1 MWRHI
6 TVVSSYHLRRNCRF
20 LRYEQTVPSLARHRA
35 GEGQPTGPNNGPGQE
50 GPSLSD
56 MTGDGR
62 GKEQGRLYR
71 LDAEHVRRWLVSRER
86 WDAWCLLLA
95 TVLLL
100 GCFIVLEPRW
110 VSGNTLQLLV
120 AQYTPLALISMAMT
134 FSVIAGHIDLS
145 PGSMV
150 GLTGVVVGLVFR
162 STGDLGLALL
172 AGLGVALSVGLFHSV
187 LVAGLGINSVVI
199 TLGTYIWAR
208 GLTDAA
214 NNGAP
219 ITVGG
224 GISKIV
230 NASWEG
236 FTLTAPVVVVAFLG
250 GAYLLRRTRFGRY
263 SYAMGGGQLFARRAG
278 INVTGYTTAIFL
290 LMASMI
296 TVATFIAVGQIASAD
311 ASAGTNFELDAI
323 IAVVIGGSSL
333 TGGTGSVGRT
343 ALGVAFICILN
354 GGLANLGL
362 AESSFDLYSGLA
374 FVCVLTLQV
383 LIRRGVVERDVV
395 VAEPLMQARAA

>member
-1 MWRHI
+1 
-6 TVVSSYHLRRNCRF
+6 
-20 LRYEQTVPSLARHRA
+20 
-35 GEGQPTGPNNGPGQE
+35 
-50 GPSLSD
+50 

-62 GKEQGRLYR
+62 VPRRRAAPRFDGQR
-71 LDAEHVRRWLVSRER
+71 ARRWAVSRQR
-86 WDAWCLLLA
+86 WDAWFLLLA

-100 GCFIVLEPRW
+100 GFFIWLEPKW
-110 VSGNTLQLLV
+110 ISGNTLQLLV

-150 GLTGVVVGLVFR
+150 GLTGAAIGLVFTW
-162 STGDLGLALL
+162 TGDLWLALL
-172 AGLGVALSVGLFHSV
+172 AGLAISVAVGLFHSL
-187 LVAGLGINSVVI
+187 LVAGLGINSVVV

-214 NNGAP
+214 NSGAP

-224 GISKIV
+224 GLSNVV
-230 NASWEG
+230 NASWAG
-236 FTLTAPVVVVAFLG
+236 FTLTAPVVVAAFVG

-278 INVTGYTTAIFL
+278 VNVTFYTAGIFL
-290 LMASMI
+290 LMSCMVAL
-296 TVATFIAVGQIASAD
+296 ATFITVGQISSAD

-343 ALGVAFICILN
+343 ALGVAFIGILN

-362 AESSFDLYSGLA
+362 GEAAFDLYSGIA
-374 FVCVLTLQV
+374 FVCVLALQV
-383 LIRRGVVERDVV
+383 LIRRSVVEGE
-395 VAEPLMQARAA
+395 AIMTEAWLQARPA

>member
-1 MWRHI
+1 MDLWGNGPI
-6 TVVSSYHLRRNCRF
+6 AGPGPSSGRDFRLRRGALF
-20 LRYEQTVPSLARHRA
+20 A
-35 GEGQPTGPNNGPGQE
+35 
-50 GPSLSD
+50 
-56 MTGDGR
+56 
-62 GKEQGRLYR
+62 
-71 LDAEHVRRWLVSRER
+71 RER

-95 TVLLL
+95 TLVLL
-100 GCFIVLEPRW
+100 GVFIVLEPKW
-110 VSGNTLQLLV
+110 ISGNTLQLLV

-150 GLTGVVVGLVFR
+150 GLTGAVIGLVFT
-162 STGDLGLALL
+162 STGDIWVALL
-172 AGLGVALSVGLFHSV
+172 AGLGVALAVGLLQSF

-219 ITVGG
+219 ITIGG
-224 GISKIV
+224 GISKVV
-230 NASWEG
+230 NASWGG
-236 FTLTAPVVVVAFLG
+236 FTLTAPVVVAVFVA

-263 SYAMGGGQLFARRAG
+263 CYAMGGGPLFARRAG
-278 INVTGYTTAIFL
+278 IDVPRYTTGIFL
-290 LMASMI
+290 LMAVM
-296 TVATFIAVGQIASAD
+296 VAAATFITVGQIASAD
-311 ASAGTNFELDAI
+311 VSAGTNFELDAI

-343 ALGVAFICILN
+343 ALGVAFISILN

-362 AESSFDLYSGLA
+362 AESAFDLYSGLA

-383 LIRRGVVERDVV
+383 LIRRSVVER
-395 VAEPLMQARAA
+395 EPVLGDPWPEASPA

>member
-1 MWRHI
+1 
-6 TVVSSYHLRRNCRF
+6 L
-20 LRYEQTVPSLARHRA
+20 
-35 GEGQPTGPNNGPGQE
+35 
-50 GPSLSD
+50 
-56 MTGDGR
+56 
-62 GKEQGRLYR
+62 
-71 LDAEHVRRWLVSRER
+71 LV
-86 WDAWCLLLA
+86 A

-100 GCFIVLEPRW
+100 GFFIVLEPKW
-110 VSGNTLQLLV
+110 VNANTLQLLV

-150 GLTGVVVGLVFR
+150 GFTGAVVGLVFTW
-162 STGDLGLALL
+162 TGDIWLALL
-172 AGLGVALSVGLFHSV
+172 AGLGVALCVGLFHSL
-187 LVAGLGINSVVI
+187 LVAGLGINSVVV

-224 GISKIV
+224 GISGLV

-236 FTLTAPVVVVAFLG
+236 FTLTAPVVVAAYLG

-278 INVTGYTTAIFL
+278 VNVTAYTTGIFL
-290 LMASMI
+290 LMALMI
-296 TVATFIAVGQIASAD
+296 AAATFILVGQIASAD
-311 ASAGTNFELDAI
+311 AAAGTNFELDAI

-354 GGLANLGL
+354 GGLDNLGL

-374 FVCVLTLQV
+374 FICVLTLQV
-383 LIRRGVVERDVV
+383 LIRRGVVEREAVLGDPWLEVRP
-395 VAEPLMQARAA
+395 A

>member
-1 MWRHI
+1 M
-6 TVVSSYHLRRNCRF
+6 
-20 LRYEQTVPSLARHRA
+20 
-35 GEGQPTGPNNGPGQE
+35 
-50 GPSLSD
+50 D

-62 GKEQGRLYR
+62 GPQRGLSYRFDGR
-71 LDAEHVRRWLVSRER
+71 HIGRWLASRER

-100 GCFIVLEPRW
+100 GFFIGLEPKW
-110 VSGNTLQLLV
+110 ISGNTLQLLV
-120 AQYTPLALISMAMT
+120 AQYAPLALISMAMT

-150 GLTGVVVGLVFR
+150 GLTGVAVGLVFTW
-162 STGDLGLALL
+162 TGQIWLALL
-172 AGLGVALSVGLFHSV
+172 AGLGIALAVGLLHSV
-187 LVAGLGINSVVI
+187 LVASLGINSVVV

-219 ITVGG
+219 LRVGG
-224 GISKIV
+224 GISNVV
-230 NASWEG
+230 NASWAG
-236 FTLTAPVVVVAFLG
+236 FTLTAPVILAAYLG

-263 SYAMGGGQLFARRAG
+263 SYAMGGGQLSARRAG
-278 INVTGYTTAIFL
+278 VNVTAYTTGIFL
-290 LMASMI
+290 LMAAMI
-296 TVATFIAVGQIASAD
+296 ALATFITVGQIASAD

-343 ALGVAFICILN
+343 ALGVAFIGILN

-362 AESSFDLYSGLA
+362 GEAAFDLYSGLA
-374 FVCVLTLQV
+374 FVCVLTIQV
-383 LIRRGVVERDVV
+383 LIRRSVVER
-395 VAEPLMQARAA
+395 EPVIGEGWLEPRPA